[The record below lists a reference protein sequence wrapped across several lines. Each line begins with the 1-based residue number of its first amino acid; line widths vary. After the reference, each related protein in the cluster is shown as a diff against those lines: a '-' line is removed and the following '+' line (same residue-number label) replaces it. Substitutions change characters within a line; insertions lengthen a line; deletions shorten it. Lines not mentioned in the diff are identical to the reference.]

1 MNFIATLGTVGAVL
15 LASCASGDLQE
26 GIQAHERNDYA
37 AAASAFQRSSA
48 NGNAQ
53 ALRRLA
59 LMYYHGEGVAQDNIQ
74 AVALFE
80 RAAEGGDAEA
90 ASDLARMNEFGMG
103 VVQDDGRAAE
113 WFLRA
118 AELGEQSS
126 QFRLSAM
133 YYQGQGVAKDRVEAA
148 KWWTIA
154 MVPGGAAAD
163 RIRVSVESAQGVLSP
178 AEIAEGRRRA
188 EEWIRARKAQQ

>member
-1 MNFIATLGTVGAVL
+1 MNSMATLGTIGAL
-15 LASCASGDLQE
+15 LLTSCAYGDLQE
-26 GIQAHERNDYA
+26 GIQSHERNDYA
-37 AAASAFQRSSA
+37 AAASAFGRASA
-48 NGNAQ
+48 NGNAE

-59 LMYYHGEGVAQDNIQ
+59 LMYYHGEGVTQDNAQ

-80 RAAEGGDAEA
+80 KAAAGGDAES
-90 ASDLARMNEFGMG
+90 ASNLARMYEFGMG
-103 VVQDDGRAAE
+103 VVQDDGQAAK
-113 WFLRA
+113 WYLRA

-154 MVPGGAAAD
+154 MAPGGEGAE
-163 RIRVSVESAQGVLSP
+163 RIRVSVESAQAKLTP
-178 AEIAEGRRRA
+178 AEIAEGQRRA
-188 EEWIRARKAQQ
+188 AQWLGAQKAKQ

>member
-1 MNFIATLGTVGAVL
+1 MNLLATVGTIVAL
-15 LASCASGDLQE
+15 LLTSCASGDLQE
-26 GIQAHERNDYA
+26 GIKSHKRNDYE
-37 AAASAFQRSSA
+37 AAASMFRRASA
-48 NGNAQ
+48 SGNAEAQ
-53 ALRRLA
+53 RRLA
-59 LMYYHGEGVAQDNIQ
+59 LMYYHGEGVTQDNSQ

-80 RAAEGGDAEA
+80 SAAEGGDAES
-90 ASDLARMNEFGMG
+90 ASDLARMYEFGMG
-103 VVQDDGRAAE
+103 VAQDDTRAAT

-118 AELGEQSS
+118 AELGEPSS
-126 QFRLSAM
+126 QFRLSVM
-133 YYQGQGVAKDRVEAA
+133 LFQGQGVTKDRVEAA

-154 MVPGGAAAD
+154 MAPGGAAAD